1 MAINRAAE
9 ATILGEGAELQPEI
23 RATPRYYL
31 SAFLDN
37 FVPLAFVL
45 ILWEGVA
52 RLEVI
57 HPALF
62 PTVTEIFIK
71 MWELTLEGIFLR
83 DVFHSLLRLLSSVF
97 FAIIVGT
104 ICGLLMGTNRWAE
117 KVIIP
122 PLNFFLAIPGIAI
135 FPIVILWFGLTEKAI
150 VFTLAFEASLSIM
163 LNTWGGVK
171 SVDISLINAGR
182 ALGASGYRLFYKILI
197 PAALPAIITGYRQG
211 FSRAWRILV
220 AGEMLASIG
229 TGIGY
234 RIFEA
239 RAFLASDVM
248 YAGVIVIGIL
258 GFLLERVALRS
269 LEIFTVQ
276 RWGMVRE
283 L

>member
-1 MAINRAAE
+1 MDKTTE
-9 ATILGEGAELQPEI
+9 ATIPETGVGLKPES
-23 RATPRYYL
+23 RATPAYYL

-37 FVPLAFVL
+37 FIPLAFVL
-45 ILWEGVA
+45 LLWEGVA
-52 RLEVI
+52 RLEII

-62 PTVTEIFIK
+62 PTVTEIFTK
-71 MWELTLEGIFLR
+71 MWELTLEGIFLK
-83 DVFHSLLRLLSSVF
+83 DVFHSLARLLSSVF

-104 ICGLLMGTNRWAE
+104 ICGLLMGTSRWVE
-117 KVIIP
+117 KILIP

-150 VFTLAFEASLSIM
+150 IFTLAFEASLSIM

-171 SVDISLINAGR
+171 SVDVSLINAGR
-182 ALGASGYRLFYKILI
+182 ALGASGYPLFYKILL

-229 TGIGY
+229 TGIGF

-248 YAGVIVIGIL
+248 YAGVIIIGIL
-258 GFLLERVALRS
+258 GFLLERVVLRS

>member
-1 MAINRAAE
+1 MERATE
-9 ATILGEGAELQPEI
+9 ATIAGEGAGLQPEA
-23 RATPRYYL
+23 RAAPRYYL

-37 FVPLAFVL
+37 FIPLAFVL
-45 ILWEGVA
+45 LLWEGVA
-52 RLEVI
+52 RLEII

-62 PTVTEIFIK
+62 PTVTEIFSK
-71 MWELTLEGIFLR
+71 MWELTLEGIFLK
-83 DVFHSLLRLLSSVF
+83 DVAHSLLRLLSSVF
-97 FAIIVGT
+97 FAMIVGT
-104 ICGLLMGTNRWAE
+104 LSGLLMGTSRWVE
-117 KVIIP
+117 KALIP

-171 SVDISLINAGR
+171 SVDVSLINAGR
-182 ALGASGYRLFYKILI
+182 ALGASGPSLFYKILL

-229 TGIGY
+229 TGIGF

-248 YAGVIVIGIL
+248 YAGVIIIGIL

>member
-1 MAINRAAE
+1 MIKAGDVTVADTAAE
-9 ATILGEGAELQPEI
+9 LRPAG
-23 RATPRYYL
+23 RALRSYYVY
-31 SAFLDN
+31 AFLEN
-37 FVPLAFVL
+37 FLPIALVL
-45 ILWEGVA
+45 LIWEAVA
-52 RLEVI
+52 RLEII

-62 PTVTEIFIK
+62 PTVTEIFAK
-71 MWELTLEGIFLR
+71 MWELTLQGIFLR
-83 DVFHSLLRLLSSVF
+83 DVGHSLARLLSSVF
-97 FAIIVGT
+97 FAMVVGT
-104 ICGLLMGTNRWAE
+104 VSGLLMGTNRWVE
-117 KVIIP
+117 KLAIP

-135 FPIVILWFGLTEKAI
+135 FPIVILWFGLSEKAI
-150 VFTLAFEASLSIM
+150 IFTLAFEASLSIM
-163 LNTWGGVK
+163 LNTWAGVK
-171 SVDISLINAGR
+171 SVDVSLINAGR
-182 ALGASGYRLFYKILI
+182 ALGASGYSLFYKILV

-229 TGIGY
+229 TGIGF

-248 YAGVIVIGIL
+248 YAGVIVIGVL

>member
-1 MAINRAAE
+1 MQKASEVVLPGDAA
-9 ATILGEGAELQPEI
+9 APPER
-23 RATPRYYL
+23 RATPAYYL

-37 FVPLAFVL
+37 VLPIAFVL
-45 ILWEGVA
+45 LLWEIVA
-52 RLEVI
+52 RMEWI

-62 PTVTEIFIK
+62 PTVTEIFKK
-71 MWELTLEGIFLR
+71 MWELTVEGIFLR
-83 DVFHSLLRLLSSVF
+83 DVAHSLLRLLSSVF
-97 FAIIVGT
+97 FAIVVGT
-104 ICGLLMGTNRWAE
+104 LSGLLMGTSRWAE
-117 KVIIP
+117 KILVP

-135 FPIVILWFGLTEKAI
+135 FPIVILWFGLSEKAI
-150 VFTLAFEASLSIM
+150 IFTLAFEASLSIT
-163 LNTWGGVK
+163 LNTWAGVK
-171 SVDISLINAGR
+171 SVDTSLINAGR
-182 ALGASGYRLFYKILI
+182 ALGCSGPSLFYKILI

-229 TGIGY
+229 TGIGF

>member
-1 MAINRAAE
+1 MQRASEVTVPGGGMDAPP
-9 ATILGEGAELQPEI
+9 AS
-23 RATPRYYL
+23 RATPAYYL

-37 FVPLAFVL
+37 FLPLAFVL
-45 ILWEGVA
+45 LLWEGVA
-52 RLEVI
+52 RMEFI

-62 PTVTEIFIK
+62 PTVTDIFKK
-71 MWELTLEGIFLR
+71 MWELTVEGIFLR
-83 DVFHSLLRLLSSVF
+83 DVAHSLARLLSSVF

-104 ICGLLMGTNRWAE
+104 LSGLLMGTSRWVE
-117 KVIIP
+117 RIFVP

-150 VFTLAFEASLSIM
+150 IFTLAFEASLSIT
-163 LNTWGGVK
+163 LNTWAGVK
-171 SVDISLINAGR
+171 SVDSSLINAGR
-182 ALGASGYRLFYKILI
+182 ALGCGGANLFYKILI

-229 TGIGY
+229 TGIGF

-269 LEIFTVQ
+269 LEIFTVE

>member
-1 MAINRAAE
+1 MVK
-9 ATILGEGAELQPEI
+9 ATQATVSATARELKPAGQSL
-23 RATPRYYL
+23 RYYYL

-37 FVPLAFVL
+37 FLPLAVILL
-45 ILWEGVA
+45 IWEGVA
-52 RLEVI
+52 RLEII

-62 PTVTEIFIK
+62 PTVTEIFAK
-71 MWELTLEGIFLR
+71 MWELTLEGIFLK
-83 DVFHSLLRLLSSVF
+83 DVLHSLTRLLSSVF
-97 FAIIVGT
+97 FAIVVGT
-104 ICGLLMGTNRWAE
+104 SAGLLMGTSRWVE
-117 KVIIP
+117 RVMIP

-135 FPIVILWFGLTEKAI
+135 FPIVILWFGLSEKTI

-163 LNTWGGVK
+163 LNTWAGVK
-171 SVDISLINAGR
+171 GVDSSLMNAGR
-182 ALGASGYRLFYKILI
+182 ALGAKGYPLFYKILI

-229 TGIGY
+229 TGIGF

-248 YAGVIVIGIL
+248 YAGVIVIGVL

>member
-1 MAINRAAE
+1 MKAGETLLGSEAE
-9 ATILGEGAELQPEI
+9 IERRGGLSCS
-23 RATPRYYL
+23 YYL
-31 SAFLDN
+31 QAVLDN
-37 FVPLAFVL
+37 VLPLAFVL
-45 ILWEGVA
+45 LLWEGVA
-52 RLEVI
+52 RLQII

-62 PTVTEIFIK
+62 PTVTEIFGK

-83 DVFHSLLRLLSSVF
+83 DVLHSMLRLLSSVF
-97 FAIIVGT
+97 FAIGVGT
-104 ICGLLMGTNRWAE
+104 VCGLLMGTSRWVE
-117 KVIIP
+117 RIFIP

-135 FPIVILWFGLTEKAI
+135 FPIVILWFGLSEKAI
-150 VFTLAFEASLSIM
+150 IFTLAFEASLSIM

-171 SVDISLINAGR
+171 SVDPALINAGR
-182 ALGASGYRLFYKILI
+182 ALGAKGHRLFYKILI
-197 PAALPAIITGYRQG
+197 PAALPSIITGYRQG

-229 TGIGY
+229 TGIGF

-248 YAGVIVIGIL
+248 YAGVIIIGVL

>member
-1 MAINRAAE
+1 MKA
-9 ATILGEGAELQPEI
+9 GESTFASGTEVQRRSGVASH
-23 RATPRYYL
+23 YYL
-31 SAFLDN
+31 QAFIDN
-37 FVPLAFVL
+37 FLPLAFVL
-45 ILWEGVA
+45 LLWEGLA
-52 RLEVI
+52 RLQLI

-62 PTVTEIFIK
+62 PTVTEIFTK

-97 FAIIVGT
+97 FAMVVGT
-104 ICGLLMGTNRWAE
+104 ICGLLMGTSRWIERAF
-117 KVIIP
+117 IP

-150 VFTLAFEASLSIM
+150 IFTLAFEASLSIM

-171 SVDISLINAGR
+171 SVDVSLINAGR
-182 ALGASGYRLFYKILI
+182 ALGAKGYRLFYKILI

-229 TGIGY
+229 TGIGF

>member
-1 MAINRAAE
+1 MARATE
-9 ATILGEGAELQPEI
+9 ATISREGGEPQARS
-23 RATPRYYL
+23 RAAPSYYL

-37 FVPLAFVL
+37 FIPLAFVL
-45 ILWEGVA
+45 ILWEVVA
-52 RLEVI
+52 RLEII

-62 PTVTEIFIK
+62 PTITEIFAK

-83 DVFHSLLRLLSSVF
+83 DVLHSLARLLSSVF
-97 FAIIVGT
+97 FAMIVGT
-104 ICGLLMGTNRWAE
+104 ACGLLMGTSRWAE
-117 KVIIP
+117 KIIIP

-171 SVDISLINAGR
+171 SVDASLINAGR
-182 ALGASGYRLFYKILI
+182 ALGADGYRLFYKVLI

-229 TGIGY
+229 TGIGF

-248 YAGVIVIGIL
+248 YAGVIVIGVL

-276 RWGMVRE
+276 RWGMLRE

>member
-1 MAINRAAE
+1 MDKATE
-9 ATILGEGAELQPEI
+9 ATIPETGVGLKPES
-23 RATPRYYL
+23 RATPAYYL

-37 FVPLAFVL
+37 FIPLAFVL
-45 ILWEGVA
+45 LLWEGVA
-52 RLEVI
+52 RLEII

-62 PTVTEIFIK
+62 PTVTEIFTK
-71 MWELTLEGIFLR
+71 MWELTLEGIFLK
-83 DVFHSLLRLLSSVF
+83 DVFHSLARLLSSVF

-104 ICGLLMGTNRWAE
+104 ICGLLMGTSRWVE
-117 KVIIP
+117 KILIP

-150 VFTLAFEASLSIM
+150 IFTLAFEASLSIM

-171 SVDISLINAGR
+171 SVDVSLINAGR
-182 ALGASGYRLFYKILI
+182 ALGASGYPLFYKILL

-229 TGIGY
+229 TGIGF

-248 YAGVIVIGIL
+248 YAGVIIIGIL
-258 GFLLERVALRS
+258 GFLLERVVLRS

>member
-1 MAINRAAE
+1 MQRASE
-9 ATILGEGAELQPEI
+9 VTIPGGGAELPPES
-23 RATPRYYL
+23 RATPAYYL

-37 FVPLAFVL
+37 FLPLAFIL
-45 ILWEGVA
+45 LLWEGVA
-52 RLEVI
+52 RMEII

-62 PTVTEIFIK
+62 PTVTDIFKK
-71 MWELTLEGIFLR
+71 MWELTLEGIFLK
-83 DVFHSLLRLLSSVF
+83 DVLHSLARLLSSVF

-104 ICGLLMGTNRWAE
+104 FSGLLMGTSRWVE
-117 KVIIP
+117 RILIP

-150 VFTLAFEASLSIM
+150 IFTLAFEASLSIM

-171 SVDISLINAGR
+171 SVDASLINAGR
-182 ALGASGYRLFYKILI
+182 ALGARGASLFYKILI

-248 YAGVIVIGIL
+248 YAGVIVIGVL
-258 GFLLERVALRS
+258 GFLLERVILRS
-269 LEIFTVQ
+269 LEIYTVQ

>member
-1 MAINRAAE
+1 MKAGE
-9 ATILGEGAELQPEI
+9 ATLPVSDERP
-23 RATPRYYL
+23 PRTASISYYYL
-31 SAFLDN
+31 RAFLDN
-37 FVPLAFVL
+37 FLPLFFIL
-45 ILWEGVA
+45 LLWEGVA
-52 RLEVI
+52 RLEII

-62 PTVTEIFIK
+62 PTVTEIFSK

-83 DVFHSLLRLLSSVF
+83 DVFYSLSRLLSSVF
-97 FAIIVGT
+97 FAMIVGT
-104 ICGLLMGTNRWAE
+104 ACGLLMGTSRWVE
-117 KVIIP
+117 KVAIP

-163 LNTWGGVK
+163 LNTWAGVK
-171 SVDISLINAGR
+171 SVDVSLINAGR
-182 ALGASGYRLFYKILI
+182 ALGARGYRLFYRVLI

-229 TGIGY
+229 TGIGF

-248 YAGVIVIGIL
+248 YAGVIVIGVL

-269 LEIFTVQ
+269 LEIFTVE

>member
-1 MAINRAAE
+1 MQKASEAAIP
-9 ATILGEGAELQPEI
+9 TGAELPPES
-23 RATPRYYL
+23 RATPAYYL
-31 SAFLDN
+31 SAFLEN
-37 FVPLAFVL
+37 VLPIAFILV
-45 ILWEGVA
+45 LWEIVA
-52 RLEVI
+52 RMEFI

-62 PTVTEIFIK
+62 PTVTEIFRK
-71 MWELTLEGIFLR
+71 MWELTVEGIFLR
-83 DVFHSLLRLLSSVF
+83 DVAHSLARLLSSVF
-97 FAIIVGT
+97 FAIVVGT
-104 ICGLLMGTNRWAE
+104 FSGLLMGTSRWAE
-117 KVIIP
+117 RILVP

-135 FPIVILWFGLTEKAI
+135 FPIVILWFGLSEKAI
-150 VFTLAFEASLSIM
+150 IFTLAFEASLSIT
-163 LNTWGGVK
+163 LNTWAGVK
-171 SVDISLINAGR
+171 SVDASLVNAGR
-182 ALGASGYRLFYKILI
+182 ALGCRGASLFYKILI

-229 TGIGY
+229 TGIGF

-258 GFLLERVALRS
+258 GFLLERVVLRS

>member
-1 MAINRAAE
+1 MAKATEAAIPEPTSDLRPERRA
-9 ATILGEGAELQPEI
+9 LLS
-23 RATPRYYL
+23 YYL
-31 SAFLDN
+31 YAFLDN
-37 FVPLAFVL
+37 LLPLAFVL
-45 ILWEGVA
+45 IVWEGVA
-52 RLEVI
+52 RLEII

-62 PTVTEIFIK
+62 PTVTEIFAK
-71 MWELTLEGIFLR
+71 MWELTVEGIFLK
-83 DVFHSLLRLLSSVF
+83 DVAHSLLRLLSSVF
-97 FAIIVGT
+97 FAMIVGT
-104 ICGLLMGTNRWAE
+104 LCGLLMGTSRWVE
-117 KVIIP
+117 RVLIP

-135 FPIVILWFGLTEKAI
+135 FPIVILWFGLSEKAI
-150 VFTLAFEASLSIM
+150 IFTLAFEASLSIM

-171 SVDISLINAGR
+171 SVDVSLINAGR
-182 ALGASGYRLFYKILI
+182 ALGASGYPLFYKILL
-197 PAALPAIITGYRQG
+197 PAALPSIITGYRQG

-229 TGIGY
+229 TGIGF

-248 YAGVIVIGIL
+248 YAGVIIIGIL

>member
-1 MAINRAAE
+1 MAKASEAAISE
-9 ATILGEGAELQPEI
+9 VGAGLKPDT
-23 RATPRYYL
+23 RATPAYYL
-31 SAFLDN
+31 RAFLDN
-37 FVPLAFVL
+37 FLPLAFILV
-45 ILWEGVA
+45 LWEVVA
-52 RLEVI
+52 RMEVI
-57 HPALF
+57 HPAFF
-62 PTVTEIFIK
+62 PTVTDIFAK
-71 MWELTLEGIFLR
+71 MWELTLQGIFLR
-83 DVFHSLLRLLSSVF
+83 DVLHSLLRLLSSVF
-97 FAIIVGT
+97 FGIIVGT
-104 ICGLLMGTNRWAE
+104 LCGLLMGTSRWAE
-117 KVIIP
+117 KILIP

-135 FPIVILWFGLTEKAI
+135 FPLVILWFGLTEKAI
-150 VFTLAFEASLSIM
+150 IVTLAFEASLSIM

-229 TGIGY
+229 TGLGF
-234 RIFEA
+234 RIFDA
-239 RAFLASDVM
+239 RAFLASDIM
-248 YAGVIVIGIL
+248 YAGVIMIGVL

-269 LEIFTVQ
+269 LEIYTVQ

>member
-1 MAINRAAE
+1 MAKTSEAAISE
-9 ATILGEGAELQPEI
+9 VGAGLKPET
-23 RATPRYYL
+23 RATPAYYL
-31 SAFLDN
+31 HAFLDN
-37 FVPLAFVL
+37 FLPLAFILV
-45 ILWEGVA
+45 LWEVVA
-52 RLEVI
+52 RTEVI
-57 HPALF
+57 HPAFF
-62 PTVTEIFIK
+62 PTVTDIFKK

-83 DVFHSLLRLLSSVF
+83 DVYHSLLRLLSSVF

-104 ICGLLMGTNRWAE
+104 LCGLLMGTSRWVE
-117 KVIIP
+117 KIIIP

-135 FPIVILWFGLTEKAI
+135 FPLVILWFGLTEKAI
-150 VFTLAFEASLSIM
+150 IFTLAFEASLSVM

-171 SVDISLINAGR
+171 SVDVSLINAGR

-229 TGIGY
+229 TGLGF
-234 RIFEA
+234 RIFDA
-239 RAFLASDVM
+239 RAFLASDIM

-276 RWGMVRE
+276 RWGMLRE

>member
-1 MAINRAAE
+1 MKAGETLLENE
-9 ATILGEGAELQPEI
+9 AGIEQRGGPSYS
-23 RATPRYYL
+23 YYL
-31 SAFLDN
+31 QAVLDN
-37 FVPLAFVL
+37 VLPLAFVL
-45 ILWEGVA
+45 LLWEGVA
-52 RLEVI
+52 RLEII

-62 PTVTEIFIK
+62 PTVSEIFAK

-83 DVFHSLLRLLSSVF
+83 DVLHSMMRLLSSVF
-97 FAIIVGT
+97 FAIVVGT
-104 ICGLLMGTNRWAE
+104 VCGLLMGTSRWVE
-117 KVIIP
+117 RVIIP
-122 PLNFFLAIPGIAI
+122 PLNFFLAIPGIAV

-150 VFTLAFEASLSIM
+150 IFTLTFEASLSIM

-171 SVDISLINAGR
+171 SVDVSLINAGR
-182 ALGASGYRLFYKILI
+182 ALGAKGCRLFYKILI
-197 PAALPAIITGYRQG
+197 PAALPSIITGYRQG

-229 TGIGY
+229 TGIGF

-248 YAGVIVIGIL
+248 YAGVIVIGVL

>member
-1 MAINRAAE
+1 MAKATQVTIPESTSDLRPESRAP
-9 ATILGEGAELQPEI
+9 LS
-23 RATPRYYL
+23 YYL
-31 SAFLDN
+31 YAFLDN
-37 FVPLAFVL
+37 FLPLAFIL
-45 ILWEGVA
+45 IVWEGVA
-52 RLEVI
+52 RLEII

-62 PTVTEIFIK
+62 PTVTEIFTK
-71 MWELTLEGIFLR
+71 MWELTVEGIFLK
-83 DVFHSLLRLLSSVF
+83 DVYHSLLRLLSSVF
-97 FAIIVGT
+97 FAIIFGT
-104 ICGLLMGTNRWAE
+104 LCGLLMGTSRWVE
-117 KVIIP
+117 KVVIP

-150 VFTLAFEASLSIM
+150 IFTLAFEASLSIM

-171 SVDISLINAGR
+171 SVDVSLINAGR
-182 ALGASGYRLFYKILI
+182 ALGARGYHLFYKILL
-197 PAALPAIITGYRQG
+197 PAALPSIITGYRQG

-229 TGIGY
+229 TGIGF

-248 YAGVIVIGIL
+248 YAGVIVIGVL
-258 GFLLERVALRS
+258 GFLLERVMLRS

>member
-1 MAINRAAE
+1 MQKASEVALPGDAA
-9 ATILGEGAELQPEI
+9 APPER
-23 RATPRYYL
+23 RATPAYYL

-37 FVPLAFVL
+37 VLPIAFVL
-45 ILWEGVA
+45 LLWEIVA
-52 RLEVI
+52 RMEWI

-62 PTVTEIFIK
+62 PTVTDIFKK
-71 MWELTLEGIFLR
+71 MWELTVEGIFLR
-83 DVFHSLLRLLSSVF
+83 DVAHSLLRLLSSVF
-97 FAIIVGT
+97 FAIVVGT
-104 ICGLLMGTNRWAE
+104 LSGLLMGTSRWAE
-117 KVIIP
+117 KILVP

-135 FPIVILWFGLTEKAI
+135 FPIVILWFGLSEKAI
-150 VFTLAFEASLSIM
+150 IFTLAFEASLSIT
-163 LNTWGGVK
+163 LNTWAGVK
-171 SVDISLINAGR
+171 SVDTSLINAGR
-182 ALGASGYRLFYKILI
+182 ALGCSGASLFYKILI

-229 TGIGY
+229 TGIGF